1 MQKCLAIIGLL
12 CCVVGVCC
20 AGDAPPAWV
29 NAVDTNAMKKVS
41 LNQWGLSPIVWGN
54 SNPLLGE
61 LPPPPRWGRTPTP
74 SGDSARPVGADDPR
88 RQGMK

>member
-61 LPPPPRWGRTPTP
+61 LPPPPLGENAHPVGGQRPSRWG
-74 SGDSARPVGADDPR
+74 G
-88 RQGMK
+88 